1 MCWLWLSFSPKI
13 KQKNQSKAK
22 MVETHPSRTHCELLF
37 QVTHAYGSSVSV
49 TACLGCPASLSLP
62 PWHSWSATGSQRRSS
77 TRRGQSR
84 RTKRKHKYSRRH
96 SLLRLA
102 RKNCQTLFSTEI
114 LQNCSKL
121 FNLQKCYNTSSVP
134 LKLLQWLPCL
144 RLAIS
149 LTVFLYAQLS
159 SSHIK
164 WVQWLQSQ
172 VVW

>member
-1 MCWLWLSFSPKI
+1 
-13 KQKNQSKAK
+13 

-134 LKLLQWLPCL
+134 LELLQWLPCL
-144 RLAIS
+144 RLLRKHTNQVAFI
-149 LTVFLYAQLS
+149 FLEWKVIFRKNTTGAR
-159 SSHIK
+159 
-164 WVQWLQSQ
+164 LQANLCNYL
-172 VVW
+172 